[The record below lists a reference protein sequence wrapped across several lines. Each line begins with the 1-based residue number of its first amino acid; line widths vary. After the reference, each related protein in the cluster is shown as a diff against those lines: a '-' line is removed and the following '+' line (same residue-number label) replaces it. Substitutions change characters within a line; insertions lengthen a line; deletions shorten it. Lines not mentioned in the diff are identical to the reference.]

1 LLEVLVSFYATSDQ
15 LWKNGQLLHQLEDAQ
30 RLVDLQ
36 QNPLYKEIGRISR
49 AIGKVIHV
57 ALDKDI
63 PSQVIQ
69 DAIDR

>member
-1 LLEVLVSFYATSDQ
+1 LD
-15 LWKNGQLLHQLEDAQ
+15 DAQ
-30 RLVDLQ
+30 RLIDLQ

-63 PSQVIQ
+63 PSKVIQ
-69 DAIDR
+69 DSIDR